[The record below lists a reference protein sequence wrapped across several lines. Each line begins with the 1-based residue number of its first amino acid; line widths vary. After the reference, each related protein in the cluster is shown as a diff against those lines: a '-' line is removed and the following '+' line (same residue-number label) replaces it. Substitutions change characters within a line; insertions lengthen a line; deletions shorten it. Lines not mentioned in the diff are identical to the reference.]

1 MARVQMATAAALGQL
16 VRGDFLS
23 ALNSSALRSSL
34 AEGER
39 EGERRRERER
49 ERKREREAI
58 IRGNENKWLCVSCSV
73 LPVGGSGSP
82 GNQRRPTAC
91 GVPSSIF

>member
-16 VRGDFLS
+16 VRGDFFS

-39 EGERRRERER
+39 EGER
-49 ERKREREAI
+49 EREAI
-58 IRGNENKWLCVSCSV
+58 ISGNENKWLCVSCSV